1 MQLLKSTGSMARVIG
16 IPAVLLLFSFISS
29 SLFSQQLAIDENSP
43 EMKVRYIEGDN
54 DNLLFNLKYDNN
66 TGSDFKLMVVNETGE
81 VLFQQSYSGRKFRK
95 KIRLTRLTDTE
106 DVTFLIRSPRKD
118 IQLSYKV
125 KIPSKVVD
133 DASLVSTR

>member
-1 MQLLKSTGSMARVIG
+1 MQLLKSTGSLAKVIG
-16 IPAVLLLFSFISS
+16 TPAVLLLLSLITT

-43 EMKVRYIEGDN
+43 EMKVKYIEGDN
-54 DNLLFNLKYDNN
+54 DILLFNLKYDNN

-81 VLFQQSYSGRKFRK
+81 VLFQQSYSGRNFRK

-106 DVTFLIRSPRKD
+106 DVTFLIRSPRKN